1 MSSNSDQR
9 SSSKSKLNS
18 RTATTT
24 SMSQSLTGLK
34 RLASGAQFYWYLTLL
49 STLYSSILCI
59 LNSFIRGSNNE
70 VTIGYYSMALS
81 SILTTYLIIMRQT
94 YKYKPLSVLIGQIWH
109 LFQHLSTPNQSN
121 RENQPTQGDTSS
133 DSGTSAGTGV
143 ERHSQLNPKYSNN
156 ILRDENAQYLLFAF
170 AHWLFASPSFGAIN
184 SSVLY
189 SFTIYAFFHACHYT
203 YTNIIPLVPNISKER
218 KAQWTQ
224 VLQYIFRLN
233 HERSRMVAA
242 NSEIFLVTY
251 YITPLIKIV
260 LRLISGRFWS
270 AARGETTQ
278 FWFDFKSVILFF
290 VTIIFLRARFL
301 IDKYTRT
308 QVQGYDANLLRV
320 VASPIAG
327 TGVERH
333 SQLNPK
339 YSNNILRDENA
350 QYLLFAFAHWL
361 FASPSFGAINSSV
374 LYSFTI
380 YAFFHA
386 CHYTYTNIIPLVP
399 NISKERKTQWTQVL
413 QYIFRLNHERSRMV
427 AANSEIFLVTYYIT
441 PLIKI
446 VLRLI
451 SGRFWSAARG
461 ETTQFW
467 FDFKSVILFFV
478 TIIFLRARFLI
489 DKYTR
494 TQVQGYDANLL
505 RVVASPMFP
514 APLRNTVLNF
524 RQFWLSL
531 AKMVSVI

>member
-320 VASPIAG
+320 VASP
-327 TGVERH
+327 
-333 SQLNPK
+333 
-339 YSNNILRDENA
+339 
-350 QYLLFAFAHWL
+350 
-361 FASPSFGAINSSV
+361 
-374 LYSFTI
+374 
-380 YAFFHA
+380 
-386 CHYTYTNIIPLVP
+386 
-399 NISKERKTQWTQVL
+399 
-413 QYIFRLNHERSRMV
+413 
-427 AANSEIFLVTYYIT
+427 
-441 PLIKI
+441 
-446 VLRLI
+446 
-451 SGRFWSAARG
+451 
-461 ETTQFW
+461 
-467 FDFKSVILFFV
+467 
-478 TIIFLRARFLI
+478 
-489 DKYTR
+489 
-494 TQVQGYDANLL
+494 
-505 RVVASPMFP
+505 MFP